1 MGVLGT
7 IGHLVVSSETKF
19 RVFAF
24 KIRLRI
30 GITFIWE
37 LFPKQVKTSKDDED
51 YSASKSVT

>member
-1 MGVLGT
+1 MEVLGT
-7 IGHLVVSSETKF
+7 IGHLVVSSEKKF

-51 YSASKSVT
+51 YSASK